1 MPLAPEE
8 IETARLLLRRPR
20 TSDADAIFSRYASDA
35 EVTRYLSWPRHESVR
50 ETRIFVGF
58 SEAEWERWGCGPY
71 LIIDKAKCRRP
82 KAESVETEAEGR
94 RPKVESVET
103 EPEGQRPK
111 AENERPNDIEDVM
124 KVPRAALLGS
134 TGLAFET
141 PTRAM
146 TGYVLAKDAW
156 GKGYATEAL
165 KAMVDLAR
173 ALGVTYLFALCHA
186 EHEPSWRV
194 LEKGGLTREPRLVQY
209 EFPNLAPGRFDT
221 VRYSINL

>member
-20 TSDADAIFSRYASDA
+20 TSDADAIFSRYASDP

-71 LIIDKAKCRRP
+71 LIIDKAKGQMP
-82 KAESVETEAEGR
+82 KAESEWKAEGAM
-94 RPKVESVET
+94 PVDNV
-103 EPEGQRPK
+103 
-111 AENERPNDIEDVM
+111 V